1 MMYYWKENE
10 IGGIKMD
17 WGNVLIILLVILMIF
32 SSAKND
38 VNKNRK

>member
-1 MMYYWKENE
+1 
-10 IGGIKMD
+10 MD
-17 WGNVLIILLVILMIF
+17 WGNVLIILIVVLMIF

>member
-1 MMYYWKENE
+1 MTL
-10 IGGIKMD
+10 GGDKMD
-17 WGNVLIILLVILMIF
+17 WGNALIILLVILMIF

>member
-1 MMYYWKENE
+1 
-10 IGGIKMD
+10 MD

>member
-1 MMYYWKENE
+1 
-10 IGGIKMD
+10 MD
-17 WGNVLIILLVILMIF
+17 WGNALIILLVILMIF

>member
-1 MMYYWKENE
+1 
-10 IGGIKMD
+10 MD
-17 WGNVLIILLVILMIF
+17 WGNELIILIVILMIF

>member
-1 MMYYWKENE
+1 
-10 IGGIKMD
+10 MD
-17 WGNVLIILLVILMIF
+17 WGNVLIILIVILMIF

>member
-1 MMYYWKENE
+1 MTL
-10 IGGIKMD
+10 GGIKMD
-17 WGNVLIILLVILMIF
+17 WGNALIILLVILMIF